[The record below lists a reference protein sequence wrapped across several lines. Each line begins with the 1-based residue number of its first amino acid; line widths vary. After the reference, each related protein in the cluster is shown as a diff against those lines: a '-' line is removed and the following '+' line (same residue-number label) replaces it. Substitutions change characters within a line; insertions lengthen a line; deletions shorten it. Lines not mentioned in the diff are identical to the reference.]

1 MQIDISPKTEL
12 WLKESLI
19 SLAILVGFWLAAKF
33 VQYFLARWVSVFT
46 KHTETKLD
54 DKIVE
59 AVKRPIYYIVLLS
72 GVYLAISNQ
81 PLPPKVKAIGD
92 GIVYVLGVGIAV
104 MMVYRIVNVFLEW
117 YTHNVTK
124 KTDSQLEKEFLPLI
138 EKLIFIFIFITG
150 LIIVLKHFD
159 YDILSLVTALGVT
172 SLAIGLAAKDT
183 LANMISGFTLMIDRP
198 FRVGDRVQLV
208 SGEVGDVVEIGIRS
222 TKIKTMDSNALVVP
236 NTELVNTK
244 VINQCYPDK
253 TIRGRVKVGIA
264 CNSDVDKAKKIM
276 LDIAASNKK
285 VLNNPAPIVL
295 FTEFGDSTLILQMF
309 YWIENCFDLFIIQ
322 DEINSQIKKRFEQG
336 GIEIPYPVRTI
347 YVKEAKLQ

>member
-1 MQIDISPKTEL
+1 MTIDISKDTEL

-19 SLAILVGFWLAAKF
+19 SLAILAGFYLSAKL
-33 VQYFLARWVSVFT
+33 VRYFLARWVSVFT
-46 KHTETKLD
+46 KHTETELD

-59 AVKRPIYYIVLLS
+59 AAKGPIYYIIILS
-72 GVYLAISNQ
+72 GAYLAISNL
-81 PLPPKVKAIGD
+81 PLPPRLKAIGD
-92 GIVYVLGVGIAV
+92 GIVYVLGVGIGV
-104 MMVYRIVNVFLEW
+104 IMVYRVVNVLLEW
-117 YTHNVTK
+117 YTHSVTK

-138 EKLIFIFIFITG
+138 EKLVFIFIFITG

-183 LANMISGFTLMIDRP
+183 LANMISGFTLMLDRP

-208 SGEVGDVVEIGIRS
+208 SGEVGDVLEIGLRS
-222 TKIKTMDSNALVVP
+222 TKIKTLESNVLIVP

-253 TIRGRVKVGIA
+253 AMRGRVKIGIA
-264 CNSDVDKAKKIM
+264 CNGDVDKAKKIM
-276 LDIAASNKK
+276 LDIAVSHAR
-285 VLNNPAPIVL
+285 VLKIPAPMVL

-309 YWIENCFDLFIIQ
+309 YWVENCFDLFPIQ
-322 DEINSQIKKRFEQG
+322 DEINSRIKKRFEEE
-336 GIEIPYPVRTI
+336 GIEMPYPTRTI
-347 YVKEAKLQ
+347 YVKEGKLP